1 MYVYENSNQAFNFY
15 ATSPSFS
22 RSRSSL
28 HHGLTSSVKWGR
40 PIRSLPPPATTALIF
55 FVVAPLLCSCTDP
68 FQCQPPTNE
77 PIIGRTRQSTRD
89 HQLRKA
95 PAVASKRQV
104 TRERTDGFEPLFSS
118 VKCVS
123 TLTLFRTYLW
133 PNQWVLFYLYY
144 LSHILGSSAKYTS
157 DR

>member
-1 MYVYENSNQAFNFY
+1 MYVYENSYQAFNFY

-28 HHGLTSSVKWGR
+28 HHVLTSSVKWGR
-40 PIRSLPPPATTALIF
+40 PIRPLSPPPHHDRTDFLRGGS
-55 FVVAPLLCSCTDP
+55 APLLL
-68 FQCQPPTNE
+68 QCQPPTNE

-89 HQLRKA
+89 RHLRKD
-95 PAVASKRQV
+95 PAVASKRRV

-133 PNQWVLFYLYY
+133 PNQWVLFYLYF
-144 LSHILGSSAKYTS
+144 LSHIFGSSAKYTS